1 MEVLAL
7 RFYHR
12 PQTSAP
18 SKHWRLC
25 QTCPMFV
32 PQIITGVKKW
42 SIQLRLRDQTAASS
56 RKSWNC
62 SKPMVTDYVW
72 NVTGA
77 QRFRLPLSGS
87 TTISCIISLREY
99 MWWKE
104 PEFQHVPLYTHSA
117 LNMRVRPSSS
127 ELFTKNLSSH
137 DCVLIPKKANWR
149 LAHMHVGL
157 QIGTFRELPTN
168 SRSSVSDAK
177 IQKEIKFKR
186 CKVFGGVK
194 LETFV

>member
-12 PQTSAP
+12 PQTSTP

-25 QTCPMFV
+25 QTCLTFV

-42 SIQLRLRDQTAASS
+42 SVQLRLRDQTAASS

-77 QRFRLPLSGS
+77 QRFRLPLWGS

-117 LNMRVRPSSS
+117 LKMRVHQPSSIVPYH
-127 ELFTKNLSSH
+127 LSYLLRICLPMTVSSYLKKQTEDLH
-137 DCVLIPKKANWR
+137 TCMWDCR
-149 LAHMHVGL
+149 LGL
-157 QIGTFRELPTN
+157 SGSFLQTAGA
-168 SRSSVSDAK
+168 V
-177 IQKEIKFKR
+177 
-186 CKVFGGVK
+186 
-194 LETFV
+194 

>member
-12 PQTSAP
+12 PQTSTP

-25 QTCPMFV
+25 QTCPTFM

-42 SIQLRLRDQTAASS
+42 SVQLRLRDQTAASS

-77 QRFRLPLSGS
+77 QRFRLPLWGS

-117 LNMRVRPSSS
+117 LKMRVHQPSSIVPHH
-127 ELFTKNLSSH
+127 LSYLLRICLPMTVSSYLKKQTEDLH
-137 DCVLIPKKANWR
+137 TCMWDCR
-149 LAHMHVGL
+149 LGL
-157 QIGTFRELPTN
+157 SGSFLQTAGA
-168 SRSSVSDAK
+168 V
-177 IQKEIKFKR
+177 
-186 CKVFGGVK
+186 
-194 LETFV
+194 

>member
-12 PQTSAP
+12 PQTSTP

-25 QTCPMFV
+25 QTCPTFV

-137 DCVLIPKKANWR
+137 DCVLIPKKSKLKTCTHACGTADWDFQGASYKQQEQCKWCKDTKR
-149 LAHMHVGL
+149 D
-157 QIGTFRELPTN
+157 QI
-168 SRSSVSDAK
+168 
-177 IQKEIKFKR
+177 
-186 CKVFGGVK
+186 
-194 LETFV
+194 